1 MRKQILALGFIP
13 HILIMDLKL
22 PPCFQTHNLCR
33 RGRFDRKYVIQ
44 LVFREDWI
52 RGIDKKKYLIAA
64 RVDVVCLIFNC
75 ECEIVVNEVVEE
87 VMHELRS

>member
-1 MRKQILALGFIP
+1 MSFSLYSERTGFGE
-13 HILIMDLKL
+13 L
-22 PPCFQTHNLCR
+22 T
-33 RGRFDRKYVIQ
+33 
-44 LVFREDWI
+44 
-52 RGIDKKKYLIAA
+52 KKKYLIAA